1 MLTEKSCHYRN
12 IECTFYENKKA
23 EPAQSV
29 QERSVTSGKELGC
42 IQKQQAA
49 SSKKQEVT
57 IVGST
62 DLYFVLNKEFW
73 LRYSNNILSKSR
85 RLVFYASLDG
95 RFIYIKN
102 SIRRRKL
109 HKKLQRLKKH
119 QDFNLKNKVN
129 LIPPIQFRKE
139 RQS

>member
-12 IECTFYENKKA
+12 TECTFYEN
-23 EPAQSV
+23 ESW
-29 QERSVTSGKELGC
+29 TSSISSGTKCYL
-42 IQKQQAA
+42 QKRIRLYTEAA

-85 RLVFYASLDG
+85 RLIFYASLDG

-109 HKKLQRLKKH
+109 HKKLQRLKRHK
-119 QDFNLKNKVN
+119 DFNLRNRVN
-129 LIPPIQFRKE
+129 LRHPIQFRRK
-139 RQS
+139 RKS